1 MDKEDRIL
9 QLNRLLANLFVLYI
23 KFHRYSWYVKGEQS
37 TALKGWFEQNR
48 GQMQQHI
55 DDLAELILIMDG
67 QPFATMEKY
76 VKETTLKEATADDET
91 IEILNQLKADA
102 SHILQEINEL
112 LKISE
117 PDYVYRV
124 IVQAV
129 TTLEKTLLHIR
140 YECKQYLK

>member
-23 KFHRYSWYVKGEQS
+23 KFHRYNWYVKGEQAI
-37 TALKGWFEQNR
+37 ALKGWFEQYSC
-48 GQMQQHI
+48 QVKQHV
-55 DDLAELILIMDG
+55 DEVAELILLMDG

-76 VKETTLKEATADDET
+76 VKETTLQEATADDET

-102 SHILQEINEL
+102 SQILQEVNGL
-112 LKISE
+112 LKASE
-117 PDYVYRV
+117 KDYVHRV
-124 IVQAV
+124 IVQTI